1 MGYNVNFHYRKFH
14 LGDKLT
20 DEQVA
25 FFNKYGFLHF
35 MGVLSKEEVKAI
47 INSYNEASE
56 KLIAEK
62 ATTINGVPLFLGKD
76 TDGSK
81 MIHRFPFFSLYSKP
95 MHEFIASGKLKPLLN
110 LLEGFKPRIVENEK
124 DGVVFNHYV
133 NSAGSKFKQMG
144 WHTDSIRDLFYDGKV
159 LPMLNIGVYLDDSSE
174 TNGGLRVLPGT
185 HTQKIFQLLFK
196 KAYFLNAKED
206 KNEALV
212 VATAGDVVVHHGHL
226 WHRVGQSPFTGEKSR
241 RRVMYIPAIC
251 GKFIPKTTESKT
263 KLYHKLR
270 PVTKDWF

>member
-1 MGYNVNFHYRKFH
+1 MGYNVNFQYRKFH

-20 DEQVA
+20 EEQMA

-35 MGVLSKEEVKAI
+35 TEVLSKEEVKAI
-47 INSYNEASE
+47 IDSYYEAQK
-56 KLIAEK
+56 KLFAEG
-62 ATTINGVPLFLGKD
+62 ATEINGVPLFMGED
-76 TDGSK
+76 VYGSK
-81 MIHRFPFFSLYSKP
+81 MIHRFPFFSLHSKP
-95 MHEFIASGKLKPLLN
+95 MHDFITSGKLKPLLN
-110 LLEGFKPRIVENEK
+110 LIGDYKVRIAENEK

-133 NSAGSKFKQMG
+133 NSKGSKFKQMG

-185 HTQKIFQLLFK
+185 HNQKLFQLLFK

-212 VATAGDVVVHHGHL
+212 VAKAGDVVVHHGHL
-226 WHRVGQSPFTGEKSR
+226 WHRVGQSPFLGEKSR

-251 GKFIPKTTESKT
+251 GKFIPKSKESKT

>member
-1 MGYNVNFHYRKFH
+1 MGYNVNFQYRKFH

-35 MGVLSKEEVKAI
+35 TDVLLKEEVKAI
-47 INSYNEASE
+47 LDSYNRASQ
-56 KLIAEK
+56 KLLAEGAK
-62 ATTINGVPLFLGKD
+62 EINGVPLFMGED
-76 TDGSK
+76 VDGNK
-81 MIHRFPFFSLYSKP
+81 MIHRFPFFSQHSKP
-95 MHEFIASGKLKPLLN
+95 MHEFIISGKLKPLLN
-110 LLEGFKPRIVENEK
+110 LLEGYKPRIAENEK

-133 NSAGSKFKQMG
+133 NVSNSKFKQMG

-174 TNGGLRVLPGT
+174 ENGGLRVLPGT
-185 HTQKIFQLLFK
+185 HTQKLFQLLFK
-196 KAYFLNAKED
+196 KAYFLNGKPDKKEELVEAK
-206 KNEALV
+206 
-212 VATAGDVVVHHGHL
+212 AGDLVVHHGHL
-226 WHRVGQSPFTGEKSR
+226 WHRAAQSPFIGEKSR
-241 RRVMYIPAIC
+241 RRIMYIPAIC
-251 GKFIPKTTESKT
+251 GKYVPKSKASKT

>member
-1 MGYNVNFHYRKFH
+1 MGYNTNFNYKRFH
-14 LGDKLT
+14 LDNELT

-35 MGVLSKEEVKAI
+35 TNVLQPEEVKAI
-47 INSYNEASE
+47 IDSYKSAS
-56 KLIAEK
+56 KQLIDKNVSE
-62 ATTINGVPLFLGKD
+62 INGVPLFLGYD
-76 TDGSK
+76 VDGGK
-81 MIHRFPFFSLYSKP
+81 IIHRFPFFSLYSRP
-95 MHEFIASGKLKPLLN
+95 MHEFVVNGKIKPLLK
-110 LLEGFKPRIVENEK
+110 LLNGYKPRIAEDEK

-133 NSAGSKFKQMG
+133 NAADSKFKQMG
-144 WHTDSIRDLFYDGKV
+144 WHTDSIRDLFYEGKV

-174 TNGGLRVLPGT
+174 INGGLRILPGT
-185 HTQKIFQLLFK
+185 HNQKLFQLLFK

-206 KNEALV
+206 RNEALV
-212 VATAGDVVVHHGHL
+212 SAKAGDIVIHHGHL

-251 GKFIPKTTESKT
+251 GKVALKTKTSKT

-270 PVTKDWF
+270 PITKDWF